1 MPISLPN
8 FKQEVRTEYQNIL
21 NYWLKYSFDPK
32 AEGFYGEVDGQNKPK
47 LKADKGI
54 VLNSRI
60 LWTFSNAYIDEKKPE
75 YLKTAKRAFD
85 YIKKY
90 FIDKTYGGV
99 YWSVT
104 DKGQPAETRKLMYG
118 HSFAVYGL
126 SEYYRASGQKP
137 ALLLAQEVFNTIIK
151 HGYDTKNGG
160 YIEALGQNWSTID
173 DYILAKG
180 DARKSMNTHLHL
192 MECFANLY
200 RVDKSETVRFHLQH
214 SIEIVLDKIIGKDST
229 RQTLFFTENWEPRSK
244 GISYGHDIE
253 SSWLI
258 QESAEILGNEEL
270 TKRAKAKCIEMAR
283 SACEGLQ
290 ADDGMIYEFDPENAS
305 SHSSRDWWV
314 MAEAMVGF
322 YNAYQNT
329 GKIHYLVKSEK
340 SWEFIKKYLIDH
352 ENGEWYTGVTADHKI
367 TATDKITM
375 WKCPYHNARACLE
388 IYRRIAP

>member
-8 FKQEVRTEYQNIL
+8 FKTEVRTEYQNIL
-21 NYWLKYSFDPK
+21 NYWSKYAFSPK
-32 AEGFYGEVDGQNKPK
+32 IEGFYGAVDGQNKPK
-47 LKADKGI
+47 LTEDKGI

-60 LWTFSNAYIDEKKPE
+60 LWTFSTAYIDDKNPA
-75 YLKTAKRAFD
+75 YLKLAKRAFD

-90 FIDKTYGGV
+90 FWDKTNGGV
-99 YWSVT
+99 YWTVT
-104 DKGQPAETRKLMYG
+104 ANGKPAETKKLMYG

-126 SEYYRASGQKP
+126 SEYYRASGAKP
-137 ALLLAQEVFNTIIK
+137 ALKLAQKVLNEIVK
-151 HGYDTKNGG
+151 HSYDAKNGG
-160 YIEALGQNWSTID
+160 YIEAFGQNWGEID
-173 DYILAKG
+173 DYILCKG
-180 DARKSMNTHLHL
+180 DSRKSMNTHLHL

-214 SIEIVLDKIIGKDST
+214 CIEVVLDKIIGENNS

-244 GISYGHDIE
+244 AISYGHDIE

-258 QESAEILGNEEL
+258 QESAEILGDEVLIN
-270 TKRAKAKCIEMAR
+270 RAKNKCIEMAR

-290 ADDGMIYEFDPENAS
+290 ADDGMIYEFDPETG
-305 SHSSRDWWV
+305 HSNSNRDWWV

-329 GKIHYLVKSEK
+329 GKVHFLEKAEK

-352 ENGEWYTGVTADHKI
+352 ENGEWFTGVSPDHKV

-388 IYRRIAP
+388 MWRRLG

>member
-1 MPISLPN
+1 MPISPIN
-8 FKQEVRTEYQNIL
+8 FKNEVYAEFNNIL
-21 NYWLKYSFDPK
+21 NYWQKYSIDTK
-32 AEGFYGEVDGQNKPK
+32 NGGFYGAVDAQNNPK
-47 LKADKGI
+47 LKEDKGI

-60 LWTFSNAYIDEKKPE
+60 LWTFSRAYIENKNPQ
-75 YLKTAKRAFD
+75 YLKITKRAFD

-90 FIDKTYGGV
+90 FWDKENGGV
-99 YWSVT
+99 YWSVKA
-104 DKGQPAETRKLMYG
+104 DGQPAETRKLMYG
-118 HSFAVYGL
+118 HSFAVYGA
-126 SEYYRASGQKP
+126 SEYFRATGSKA
-137 ALLLAQEVFNTIIK
+137 ALLFAQDIFNTIIK
-151 HGYDTKNGG
+151 HSYDAKNGG
-160 YIEALGQNWSTID
+160 YVEAYGRSWSEID
-173 DYILAKG
+173 DYLLAKG
-180 DARKSMNTHLHL
+180 DSRKSMNTHLHL

-200 RVDKSETVRFHLQH
+200 RVDKSESVRFHLQH
-214 SIEIVLDKIIGKDST
+214 CIEIVLNKIIGKDNT

-290 ADDGMIYEFDPENAS
+290 NDTGMIYEFDPENAHS
-305 SHSSRDWWV
+305 NSSRDWWV

-329 GKIHYLVKSEK
+329 GQNHYLEKAAK

-352 ENGEWYTGVTADHKI
+352 ENGEWFTGVTPAHKV
-367 TATDKITM
+367 TGTDKITM

-388 IYRRIAP
+388 IYLRIA